1 VRRALATALALAL
14 LLAAA
19 GCEFLP
25 GPLDGFRA
33 APPPPPPT
41 PLPEPEPE
49 TTWLEVGRELL
60 AADRPD
66 EAGEAFIRSLRV
78 EGVTAAA
85 LTGAGIAAERQ
96 GMLSEARRHF
106 EAARLRAPRSA
117 TVHLNLGAVLYRMGE
132 LYAARRAFEEALALS
147 GGTSEFARRNIAI
160 SEAAIRRAEATGGAA
175 ATAAAADAAPERDPL
190 RVERVGPTRFRLIED
205 SRVQGEVQ
213 GNG

>member
-1 VRRALATALALAL
+1 MRRPLAIALALAL
-14 LLAAA
+14 LLAVGA
-19 GCEFLP
+19 CEFLP
-25 GPLDGFRA
+25 RPLAGFEA
-33 APPPPPPT
+33 HPPPPPPT
-41 PLPEPEPE
+41 PLPEPE
-49 TTWLEVGRELL
+49 TTWLDLGRELL

-85 LTGAGIAAERQ
+85 LTGAGISAERQ
-96 GMLSEARRHF
+96 GMLAEARRHF

-132 LYAARRAFEEALALS
+132 LHAARRAFEEALALS

-160 SEAAIRRAEATGGAA
+160 SDAAIRRAEAAKAAGAGAA
-175 ATAAAADAAPERDPL
+175 AEAALAPDPL
-190 RVERVGPTRFRLIED
+190 RIERVGPARFRLIEE
-205 SRVQGEVQ
+205 SQVQ